1 MVEDVNKNFRYA
13 ALNLASLHA
22 RLGHNE
28 EALAA
33 VKVVLQ
39 IRLYIVVKH
48 GPKSLTLLYKAF
60 QTFQS

>member
-1 MVEDVNKNFRYA
+1 MEDVNKNYRYA

-33 VKVVLQ
+33 VKVALRVMNTL
-39 IRLYIVVKH
+39 IRIQKY
-48 GPKSLTLLYKAF
+48 
-60 QTFQS
+60 